1 MLAASMLSMQDQH
14 CIQNLQYT
22 VVSVDGILIAVISE
36 SGMKCVVYRGSLI
49 LGDKLACP
57 YGRRSA
63 QMIEA
68 NMFAFPSHHIEI
80 FLEFHSEIEGKEI
93 HSEWRFTVRDMN
105 RLFGVATGFRKN

>member
-1 MLAASMLSMQDQH
+1 MAIASH
-14 CIQNLQYT
+14 RWAFTI
-22 VVSVDGILIAVISE
+22 GH
-36 SGMKCVVYRGSLI
+36 GM
-49 LGDKLACP
+49 P
-57 YGRRSA
+57 A
-63 QMIEA
+63 QRIET